1 MVGWHHQLNGH
12 EFVQTPRDSEGQGSL
27 ACYSPWGRIPG
38 ATVDG
43 NSPAN
48 AEYTGLSPGLG
59 RSHVPRS
66 N

>member
-1 MVGWHHQLNGH
+1 MKVLPLL
-12 EFVQTPRDSEGQGSL
+12 EDRKEDF
-27 ACYSPWGRIPG
+27 PG

-59 RSHVPRS
+59 KSTCPGATKPES
-66 N
+66 TTTEPACCNYCP